1 MEANAER
8 VERLTQYVKAVLDRE
23 DGAIL
28 YNKYKEDLQKVTPQ
42 EAFEIFYNQLQRG
55 IEAKKVL
62 EILDKVIHV
71 FNKSLIQ
78 YQWKKPE
85 KDSFLYTLMKENE
98 ALEEKLSAIKEIIK
112 KKDFKNNKDELLR
125 RIEELQ
131 QFDDHYLKK
140 ENILFPYLEKK
151 MRKFE
156 GLSIM
161 WALHDE
167 ARSSIKKLLYILES
181 KEPSET
187 DFNTAL
193 TRSNSPDSIDVG
205 CQRAGKYSM
214 DSTNIQRGL
223 NPQPNE
229 VSFNIE
235 IGNLFF
241 ILYGLVYKER
251 YILFPSAVEVID
263 DEEWEDMKKQSFEY
277 GFPFIER
284 PPMDKDGMPEEK
296 DKVVKQGQE
305 LVMKTETG
313 ELSFQQAL
321 MLFNAL
327 PVDLTYVDE
336 NNKVRFFTKPKDRI
350 FPRSPAA
357 IGRDVK
363 NCHPPQSVHVVEKII
378 DEFRKGH
385 KDSATFWI
393 QMKERTILIQYF
405 ALRDSEGQYK
415 GVLEVS
421 QDITDIRKIQGEKR
435 LLEWK

>member
-1 MEANAER
+1 MDDNR
-8 VERLTQYVKAVLDRE
+8 VKRLTEYVEGVLE
-23 DGAIL
+23 GKDGSML
-28 YNKYKEDLQKVTPQ
+28 YNQYKEDILKVKPQ
-42 EAFEIFYNQLQRG
+42 EAFEIFYNQLQKG
-55 IEAKKVL
+55 FSAKEILK
-62 EILDKVIHV
+62 ILDKVINV

-78 YQWKKPE
+78 YEWKEPE
-85 KDSFLYTLMKENE
+85 ENSFLHTMMKENQ
-98 ALEEKLSAIKEIIK
+98 ALETKLAAIKDIIK
-112 KKDFKNNKDELLR
+112 EKDFINNKDRLLAH
-125 RIEELQ
+125 IEELQ
-131 QFDDHYLKK
+131 EFDAHYLKK

-151 MRKFE
+151 MKKFE

-167 ARSSIKKLLYILES
+167 ARASLKKLIYILKS
-181 KEPSET
+181 QEPSET

-193 TRSNSPDSIDVG
+193 TRSNSPDSIDAG
-205 CQRAGKYSM
+205 CQRAGKSSM
-214 DSTNIQRGL
+214 DSTNIQREL
-223 NPQPNE
+223 NPQLNE

-235 IGNLFF
+235 IGKLFF
-241 ILYGLVYKER
+241 ILYGLIYKER
-251 YILFPSAVEVID
+251 YILFPAAMEVID
-263 DEEWEDMKKQSFEY
+263 DKEWDDMKKQSFEY
-277 GFPFIER
+277 EFPFIEK
-284 PPMDKDGMPEEK
+284 PPLDKDDMPEEE

-321 MLFNAL
+321 MIFNAL

-336 NNKVRFFTKPKDRI
+336 NNKVRFFSKPKERI

-393 QMKERTILIQYF
+393 QMKGKTILIQYF

-421 QDITDIRKIQGEKR
+421 QDITEIRKIEGEKR
-435 LLEWK
+435 LLEWQ

>member
-1 MEANAER
+1 MEVNAQR
-8 VERLTQYVKAVLDRE
+8 VERLTEYVKGVLERK
-23 DGAIL
+23 DGTML
-28 YNKYKEDLQKVTPQ
+28 YNEYKEDVQKVTPQ
-42 EAFEIFYNQLQRG
+42 ETFQIFYNQLQRG
-55 IEAKKVL
+55 IEAKEILK
-62 EILDKVIHV
+62 ILDKVIHV

-78 YQWKKPE
+78 YECKKPE
-85 KDSFLYTLMKENE
+85 KDSFLDTLMEENE
-98 ALEEKLSAIKEIIK
+98 ALEDKLSAIKEIIK
-112 KKDFKNNKDELLR
+112 KKDFKNNKDELLK
-125 RIEELQ
+125 RIQELQ

-140 ENILFPYLEKK
+140 ENILFPYMEKK
-151 MRKFE
+151 MEKFE

-167 ARSSIKKLLYILES
+167 ARASLKKLIYILKSE
-181 KEPSET
+181 EPSET
-187 DFNTAL
+187 DFN
-193 TRSNSPDSIDVG
+193 P
-205 CQRAGKYSM
+205 
-214 DSTNIQRGL
+214 
-223 NPQPNE
+223 
-229 VSFNIE
+229 E

-251 YILFPSAVEVID
+251 YILFPSAMEVID
-263 DEEWEDMKKQSFEY
+263 DKEWEDMKKQSFEY

-284 PPMDKDGMPEEK
+284 PPIDKDDMLKEE
-296 DKVVKQGQE
+296 DKLVRQGQE

-321 MLFNAL
+321 MIFNAL

-421 QDITDIRKIQGEKR
+421 QDITEIKKIEGEKR
-435 LLEWK
+435 LLEWQ

>member
-1 MEANAER
+1 METNAGR
-8 VERLTQYVKAVLDRE
+8 VERLTQYVKGVLEKR
-23 DGAIL
+23 DGTML
-28 YNKYKEDLQKVTPQ
+28 YNEYKEDLEKVTPQ
-42 EAFEIFYNQLQRG
+42 EAFEIFSNQIQRG
-55 IEAKKVL
+55 IKPKEIL

-71 FNKSLIQ
+71 FNKSLIK

-85 KDSFLYTLMKENE
+85 KGSFLDALMKENE

-112 KKDFKNNKDELLR
+112 KKDFKNNKDDLLK

-151 MRKFE
+151 MKKFE

-167 ARSSIKKLLYILES
+167 ARASLKKLIYILKSE
-181 KEPSET
+181 EASET
-187 DFNTAL
+187 DFN
-193 TRSNSPDSIDVG
+193 V
-205 CQRAGKYSM
+205 
-214 DSTNIQRGL
+214 
-223 NPQPNE
+223 
-229 VSFNIE
+229 E
-235 IGNLFF
+235 IGNLLF
-241 ILYGLVYKER
+241 ILYGLVYKEK
-251 YILFPSAVEVID
+251 YILFPSAMEVID
-263 DEEWEDMKKQSFEY
+263 DKEWYDMKKQSYEY

-284 PPMDKDGMPEEK
+284 PPIEKDDIWEEE

-313 ELSFQQAL
+313 EISFQQAL
-321 MLFNAL
+321 MIFNAL

-336 NNKVRFFTKPKDRI
+336 NNKVRFFTRPKDRI

-357 IGRDVK
+357 IGRDVR
-363 NCHPPQSVHVVEKII
+363 NCHPPQSVHVVENII

-405 ALRDSEGQYK
+405 AMKDSEGQYK

-421 QDITDIRKIQGEKR
+421 QDITEIKKIEGEKR
-435 LLEWK
+435 LLEWQ

>member
-1 MEANAER
+1 MLMETNAGR
-8 VERLTQYVKAVLDRE
+8 VERLTQYVKGVLEKR
-23 DGAIL
+23 DGTML
-28 YNKYKEDLQKVTPQ
+28 YNEYKEDLEKVTPQ
-42 EAFEIFYNQLQRG
+42 EAFEIFSNQIQRG
-55 IEAKKVL
+55 IKPKEIL

-71 FNKSLIQ
+71 FNKSLIK

-85 KDSFLYTLMKENE
+85 KGSFLDALMKENE

-112 KKDFKNNKDELLR
+112 KKDFKNNKDDLLK

-151 MRKFE
+151 MKKFE

-167 ARSSIKKLLYILES
+167 ARASLKKLIYILKSE
-181 KEPSET
+181 EASET
-187 DFNTAL
+187 DFN
-193 TRSNSPDSIDVG
+193 V
-205 CQRAGKYSM
+205 
-214 DSTNIQRGL
+214 
-223 NPQPNE
+223 
-229 VSFNIE
+229 E
-235 IGNLFF
+235 IGNLLF
-241 ILYGLVYKER
+241 ILYGLVYKEK
-251 YILFPSAVEVID
+251 YILFPSAMEVID
-263 DEEWEDMKKQSFEY
+263 DKEWYDMKKQSYEY

-284 PPMDKDGMPEEK
+284 PPIEKDDIWEEE

-313 ELSFQQAL
+313 EISFQQAL
-321 MLFNAL
+321 MIFNAL

-336 NNKVRFFTKPKDRI
+336 NNKVRFFTRPKDRI

-357 IGRDVK
+357 IGRDVR
-363 NCHPPQSVHVVEKII
+363 NCHPPQSVHVVENII

-405 ALRDSEGQYK
+405 AMKDSEGQYK

-421 QDITDIRKIQGEKR
+421 QDITEIKKIEGEKR
-435 LLEWK
+435 LLEWQ